1 MSRCSDMVLPLLT
14 TGLLAVRLAGC
25 SKREESRHTGK
36 PQIGQTN
43 AVALPSLLSTEDLSE
58 SSIADLKEKAD
69 EASRPSYG

>member
-1 MSRCSDMVLPLLT
+1 MSRRSDMVCCLLT
-14 TGLLAVRLAGC
+14 AGLLTACLAGC
-25 SKREESRHTGK
+25 SKSEESSHTGK

-43 AVALPSLLSTEDLSE
+43 AVALPLLLSSGDLSE